1 MAADETRIELRPQFF
16 DLTEQ
21 TLVTHGDLSATA
33 FRYAS
38 GVEAVRLRNGAGS
51 LVMLPFQGQQIWSA
65 EFGGRELTMKSMF
78 EAPNATRNY
87 LETYGGFLLH
97 CGATAMGVPAAG
109 DTHPVHGELPNAP
122 YQSAYVVVG
131 ADEDGEYIG
140 LGGSYRYTVAF
151 SFNYVAEPL
160 VKMYAGASS
169 CHISLTVKNLKQYAD
184 GTHVPGA
191 RQFPPGGQ
199 WAAGLQRT
207 LYAGACA
214 CAQEHPL
221 SRAAGSG
228 LPGVSAGVGTPPGA
242 TQRAGAGIDL

>member
-65 EFGGRELTMKSMF
+65 EFGGRKLTMKSMF
-78 EAPNATRNY
+78 EEPNATQNY
-87 LETYGGFLLH
+87 LENYGGFLLH

-122 YQSAYVVVG
+122 YQ
-131 ADEDGEYIG
+131 IG
-140 LGGSYRYTVAF
+140 VCGGRGRRGRRVHRPGRELP
-151 SFNYVAEPL
+151 VHGCVQL
-160 VKMYAGASS
+160 QLRGRDHWSS
-169 CHISLTVKNLKQYAD
+169 CM
-184 GTHVPGA
+184 PA
-191 RQFPPGGQ
+191 RRV
-199 WAAGLQRT
+199 AT
-207 LYAGACA
+207 
-214 CAQEHPL
+214 
-221 SRAAGSG
+221 SRW
-228 LPGVSAGVGTPPGA
+228 
-242 TQRAGAGIDL
+242 R